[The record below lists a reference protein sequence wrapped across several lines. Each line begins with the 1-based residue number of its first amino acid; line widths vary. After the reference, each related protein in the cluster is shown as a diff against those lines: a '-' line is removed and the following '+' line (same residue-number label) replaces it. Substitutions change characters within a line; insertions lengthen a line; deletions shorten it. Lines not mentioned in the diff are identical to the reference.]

1 MAAMLRGYGGA
12 RGISAAQTVI
22 LACVLERTPGAGPY
36 ARLEREQ
43 RWLLSRLPDDVVDPV
58 AIHDRYLTGS
68 TLRLRRMRT
77 GSGPGTVY
85 KLGQK
90 VRATPDSPERV
101 SLTNMYLR
109 EHEFDL
115 LGQLEGATLDKTRW
129 QWPTGDHVLSVDQF
143 EGNLDGLVLAEVEL
157 REDEARLP
165 ALGLAVADVTSE
177 DRFSGV
183 RLAHL
188 SVEEAA
194 LLLASVDE
202 LVRHGGRR

>member
-1 MAAMLRGYGGA
+1 M
-12 RGISAAQTVI
+12 
-22 LACVLERTPGAGPY
+22 
-36 ARLEREQ
+36 
-43 RWLLSRLPDDVVDPV
+43 
-58 AIHDRYLTGS
+58 
-68 TLRLRRMRT
+68 
-77 GSGPGTVY
+77 
-85 KLGQK
+85 
-90 VRATPDSPERV
+90 
-101 SLTNMYLR
+101 
-109 EHEFDL
+109 
-115 LGQLEGATLDKTRW
+115 
-129 QWPTGDHVLSVDQF
+129 LSVDQF

-157 REDEARLP
+157 REDAARLP